1 MPEPAKGRAAYEDL
15 YNIPENMTGEI
26 IDGELLVTPRP
37 SRNHVYAASALGSEV
52 GPPYQF
58 GRNGP
63 GGWVILDEPEIRL
76 GQDILVPD
84 LAGWKRERFPVA
96 EEHNWIS
103 ATPDWVCEVLSPGTL
118 RTDKIK
124 KLPLYGRHGV
134 PHCWLIDPIAH
145 TLDVFRLESGKW
157 VIAGFYVEDDKV
169 RAEPFQGIEIDLS
182 NLWLTAPV
190 IE

>member
-1 MPEPAKGRAAYEDL
+1 MDMSEPVKKRASYEDL
-15 YNIPENMTGEI
+15 YSIPENMTGEI

-37 SRNHVYAASALGSEV
+37 SRNHAYAASALGSEV

-96 EEHNWIS
+96 EDHNWIS
-103 ATPDWVCEVLSPGTL
+103 ATPDWV
-118 RTDKIK
+118 
-124 KLPLYGRHGV
+124 
-134 PHCWLIDPIAH
+134 
-145 TLDVFRLESGKW
+145 
-157 VIAGFYVEDDKV
+157 
-169 RAEPFQGIEIDLS
+169 
-182 NLWLTAPV
+182 
-190 IE
+190 